1 MNEFQIKTLW
11 GENFH
16 LVERGLSEADVVA
29 FVEKL
34 IERHQAESD
43 KLQHVSSLKA
53 LATKVVEGAE
63 RLAAE
68 IKAEAEAEGRIRS
81 EALLAAAREEAEAII
96 DRSIEKAAAVE
107 AEANQRIRD
116 KVAELDDT
124 FSTMREWS
132 GREFESLKEIDG
144 RIQAFVSAFNVF
156 IGLLDVESIQGTTT
170 QQTEP
175 LPSPVDEDPQI
186 DVLGNGFHPTNGGE
200 PAWDAEGSTPLDGG
214 VPPFAPRGD

>member
-34 IERHQAESD
+34 MERQQAESD

-53 LATKVVEGAE
+53 LATKIVEGAE
-63 RLAAE
+63 RLAGE
-68 IKAEAEAEGRIRS
+68 IKAEAEAEGQIRS
-81 EALLAAAREEAEAII
+81 EALLAVAREEAEAII

-107 AEANQRIRD
+107 AEANQRVRD

-132 GREFESLKEIDG
+132 GRELESLQEIDG
-144 RIQAFVSAFNVF
+144 RIQAFVSAFNAF
-156 IGLLDVESIQGTTT
+156 IGLLDVESLQGTTT
-170 QQTEP
+170 HQAEP
-175 LPSPVDEDPQI
+175 LPSPVDEDPRI
-186 DVLGNGFHPTNGGE
+186 DILGNGFHPTDGSE
-200 PAWDAEGSTPLDGG
+200 PAWDAEGSAPWDGG
-214 VPPFAPRGD
+214 VPPLAPRGE

>member
-34 IERHQAESD
+34 IERNQAESD
-43 KLQHVSSLKA
+43 KLQHISSLKV
-53 LATKVVEGAE
+53 LATKVVERAE

-68 IKAEAEAEGRIRS
+68 IKAEAETEGQIRS

-107 AEANQRIRD
+107 AEAFGAGVFLVEEVLERLGR
-116 KVAELDDT
+116 
-124 FSTMREWS
+124 REA
-132 GREFESLKEIDG
+132 L
-144 RIQAFVSAFNVF
+144 
-156 IGLLDVESIQGTTT
+156 
-170 QQTEP
+170 
-175 LPSPVDEDPQI
+175 
-186 DVLGNGFHPTNGGE
+186 
-200 PAWDAEGSTPLDGG
+200 
-214 VPPFAPRGD
+214 